1 LVADPDRDRVDYEA
15 APMNDRDDRDDT
27 LIPGA
32 VAIGAFCVVW
42 GVALGIATSTW
53 ERLNVVVHVSWIAWL
68 VFLLAT
74 IWILI
79 SASATTGTRV
89 VTTLALL
96 VSVLPVGF
104 VLIAWVSEED
114 SIRETSGARPAG
126 VRVASAVVPVVP
138 ARSGAA
144 VPAPVV
150 ARPVARPPA
159 PTPPRPPAA
168 PAGR

>member
-1 LVADPDRDRVDYEA
+1 
-15 APMNDRDDRDDT
+15 MNDSDRDDT
-27 LIPGA
+27 LVPGT
-32 VAIGAFCVVW
+32 VAMGAFCVIW
-42 GVALGIATSTW
+42 GIALGIATSTW

-126 VRVASAVVPVVP
+126 VRVASASAVVPVVP